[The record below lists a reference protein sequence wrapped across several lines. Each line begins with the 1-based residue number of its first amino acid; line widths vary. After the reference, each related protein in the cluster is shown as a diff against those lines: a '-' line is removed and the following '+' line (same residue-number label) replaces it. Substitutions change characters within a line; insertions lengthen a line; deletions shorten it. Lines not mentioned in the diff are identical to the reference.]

1 MVRLLASFIF
11 QHLVGFLVPGC
22 IHANSK
28 SYDQSS
34 SSRDRIPYM
43 RPLSGIGTIIIFI
56 KYFLYL
62 RLHATFTI
70 YLRFRVIC
78 AGKAGKRHNKEEV
91 DTTYIITY
99 LQNFTFLHYSTYYK
113 YQSMTRYPASLLPPP
128 IASGTEPRP
137 ARTWPRWLD
146 GLMTEYTS
154 PSPYPSTYDMK
165 FTNRLSCVYKFNDYY
180 HNNT

>member
-43 RPLSGIGTIIIFI
+43 RPLSGIGTIFVSI
-56 KYFLYL
+56 KYFLSL
-62 RLHATFTI
+62 RLHATFT
-70 YLRFRVIC
+70 FRVIC

-128 IASGTEPRP
+128 MASGTEPRP

-146 GLMTEYTS
+146 GFDTLYLIPHRHCD
-154 PSPYPSTYDMK
+154 PSILHMI
-165 FTNRLSCVYKFNDYY
+165 
-180 HNNT
+180 